1 MFNKWCN
8 NCGSFNPKKRCTACK
23 CTLYCDKECQKEHW
37 TRVHK
42 SDCKKMINIVNDKT
56 KGYIVVP
63 FISRER
69 IALTLAFSDHRNAVI
84 PTTLRWEGMDF
95 TVFSV
100 ARHNLTGVVSFL
112 KEWSVPLYND
122 EIIMVKSAAECTSK
136 LQYGLWDDKKHLKW
150 CSVGRELIFTWLL
163 ICNRLNIQFPLEIQ
177 FEIIPYIVADIR
189 TCPAVRQTMF
199 PLIGP
204 NVFN

>member
-1 MFNKWCN
+1 M
-8 NCGSFNPKKRCTACK
+8 
-23 CTLYCDKECQKEHW
+23 LYIID
-37 TRVHK
+37 V
-42 SDCKKMINIVNDKT
+42 IPNDI
-56 KGYIVVP
+56 GP
-63 FISRER
+63 
-69 IALTLAFSDHRNAVI
+69 TLAFSDHRNTVI

-95 TVFSV
+95 AIFSV
-100 ARHNLTGVVSFL
+100 ARPKLNGVVSFL

-122 EIIMVKSAAECTSK
+122 EIIMVKSATECTSK

-150 CSVGRELIFTWLL
+150 CSVGRDLIFTWLL
-163 ICNRLNIQFPLEIQ
+163 ICNRLNIYLPLEIQ

-189 TCPAVRQTMF
+189 TCPAVRQKMF